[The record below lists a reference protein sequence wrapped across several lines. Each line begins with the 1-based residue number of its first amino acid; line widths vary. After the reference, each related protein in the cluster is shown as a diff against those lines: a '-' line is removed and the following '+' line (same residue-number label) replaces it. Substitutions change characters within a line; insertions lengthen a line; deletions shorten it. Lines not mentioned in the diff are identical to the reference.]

1 MKVLIQILRPIQLV
15 MQLAVKILKTVQVK
29 HVPFLWLLFVEVAIW
44 MNGEETLIL
53 EQKMNIKVLM
63 RQLCRLE
70 MALKSM

>member
-15 MQLAVKILKTVQVK
+15 MQLAVQVK

>member
-1 MKVLIQILRPIQLV
+1 MR
-15 MQLAVKILKTVQVK
+15 LAVKILKTVLVK
-29 HVPFLWLLFVEVAIW
+29 HALFLWLQFAAADIW